1 MATKWSNFAGTV
13 LGYIRLGLS
22 GVRLKNSSGS
32 LSVRNAADSADAVV
46 LPESL
51 GTGTRDGTKYLRD
64 DGTWQAVAASAFPSG
79 TRMSFNQT
87 SAPTGWTKDTTAA
100 LNDSIMRIVT
110 GTVGS
115 GGANGFSAV
124 NAQTVVGSTTLT
136 TSQIPSHTHT
146 QDSHNHTQD
155 AHAHREQ
162 VDGGA
167 LTAANYGTGSGAL
180 TVING
185 IAGQSISGQSASA
198 ALNTASTT
206 ATNNV
211 ATATNQTTGGGGSHD
226 HTITMSIKYND
237 FIIAEKD

>member
-1 MATKWSNFAGTV
+1 MAAKWSNLAGTL

-46 LPESL
+46 LPQSL

-64 DGTWQAVAASAFPSG
+64 DGTWQAVAASGFPSG
-79 TRMSFNQT
+79 TRMAFNQT
-87 SAPTGWTKDTTAA
+87 SAPTGWTKDTTSA

-115 GGANGFSAV
+115 GGANAFSSV

-136 TSQIPSHTHT
+136 ESQIPSHTHT
-146 QDSHNHTQD
+146 QNSHNHTQNSHNHTQTNGTSV
-155 AHAHREQ
+155 ART
-162 VDGGA
+162 VGG
-167 LTAANYGTGSGAL
+167 
-180 TVING
+180 
-185 IAGQSISGQSASA
+185 GQSFSTGVGTVGSATLSNVA
-198 ALNTASTT
+198 ATATNIATT
-206 ATNNV
+206 ATN
-211 ATATNQTTGGGGSHD
+211 QDTGGGGSHD